1 MLSKSRVLRHDL
13 GMQDRSV
20 DRLLYA
26 LKAQGP
32 QTAARLAARLE
43 ITPVAVRQLLSR
55 LEDESLVAF
64 DDRRET
70 VGRPKRYWH
79 LTDTGHARFPDNHA
93 GLTVELIA
101 SVSALFGAD
110 GLERLIAHREAAT
123 LAQYRDVTASAT
135 TLAER
140 TRRLAR
146 LRSAEGYM
154 AELKR
159 EGRDSFLLI
168 ENHCPIC
175 VAAKQCQGFCRSELA
190 LFRQVLGPDVSVERL
205 EHIVH
210 GARRCVYRIVPREK
224 EASRRGTK
232 AS

>member
-1 MLSKSRVLRHDL
+1 
-13 GMQDRSV
+13 MQERSA

-55 LEDESLVAF
+55 LANDSLVAF

-70 VGRPKRYWH
+70 VGRPKRYWQ
-79 LTDTGHARFPDNHA
+79 LTDAGHARFPDNHA
-93 GLTVELIA
+93 GLTAELLA
-101 SVSALFGAD
+101 SISALFGAD
-110 GLERLIAHREAAT
+110 GLERLITHREAAI
-123 LAQYRDVTASAT
+123 LAQYLDATGSAQ

-140 TRRLAR
+140 ARRLAR

-154 AELKR
+154 AEIKR
-159 EGRDSFLLI
+159 ESRGSLLLI

-175 VAAKQCQGFCRSELA
+175 VAAKHCQGFCRSELA

-210 GARRCVYRIVPREK
+210 GARRCVYRIAPRRPAA
-224 EASRRGTK
+224 ASARSKR
-232 AS
+232 A

>member
-1 MLSKSRVLRHDL
+1 
-13 GMQDRSV
+13 MQDRST

-32 QTAARLAARLE
+32 QTATRLAGRLD
-43 ITPVAVRQLLSR
+43 ITAVAVRQLLAR
-55 LEDESLVAF
+55 LNDAKLVAF
-64 DDRRET
+64 ADRRET
-70 VGRPKRYWH
+70 VGRPKRYWR
-79 LTDTGHARFPDNHA
+79 LTDAGHARFPDNHA
-93 GLTVELIA
+93 GLTAELLA
-101 SVSALFGAD
+101 SISALFGAD
-110 GLERLIAHREAAT
+110 GLERLIAHREAAI
-123 LAQYRDVTASAT
+123 LAQYRDATASAT

-140 TRRLAR
+140 TRQLAR

-190 LFRQVLGPDVSVERL
+190 LFRQVLGPDVSVERI

-210 GARRCVYRIVPREK
+210 GARRCVYRIAPLATQTSRPRRAR
-224 EASRRGTK
+224 AS
-232 AS
+232 